1 MHPMLF
7 PVSNQ
12 NGIPLTILI
21 ARGPSADLATGISL
35 RALAKALK
43 RSPSLLRH
51 LLEALQAPPED
62 QSLARQGKLTTNE
75 LVRRAREAGS
85 VRETSKREALE
96 RKRTIQA
103 SQNGCKAISDWL
115 VAEGISGPTGA
126 QIVNEARTTLAI
138 AEHNKKL
145 PETPHYPE
153 CRTVRSF
160 NDAGRLKTKHRRN
173 QVYGLVCTL
182 ALLMG
187 RLLHDRFMGAVQS
200 HRTAPRKTVQKI
212 RN

>member
-1 MHPMLF
+1 MIDASDAISGLQ
-7 PVSNQ
+7 SKWDT
-12 NGIPLTILI
+12 LDDLDR
-21 ARGPSADLATGISL
+21 ARAVREIHETGISL

-96 RKRTIQA
+96 RKRIQA

-145 PETPHYPE
+145 PRDAALPGMSDSEIIQR
-153 CRTVRSF
+153 CRPAEPNTDATRYMAWYARWLSLWAAYSMTDSWVRYK
-160 NDAGRLKTKHRRN
+160 AIE
-173 QVYGLVCTL
+173 L
-182 ALLMG
+182 ALE
-187 RLLHDRFMGAVQS
+187 RQFR
-200 HRTAPRKTVQKI
+200 R
-212 RN
+212 